1 MSKEFTGVW
10 IPKAVYESAEFSPT
24 DKLILSDIYNLCSS
38 SDTYFKSNDT
48 IGKEI
53 GISVPTVTRSVKHL
67 VKLGYIISCYDGRIR
82 LIKMTRALIKM
93 IRQTNQNDDSDS
105 SKRLDSIQES
115 IQLKEH
121 ISKTLLKK
129 EIILPWKTETFIE
142 KWDIWID
149 ERKEKKI
156 KKYTYR
162 GEQAALH
169 NLQKV
174 SNGDEV
180 TAIKII
186 QYSITHGYA
195 GLWKLKTDY
204 NKQRQPINREKALR
218 WASGDG
224 Y

>member
-105 SKRLDSIQES
+105 SKRLDSIQYS
-115 IQLKEH
+115 TQDKKQV
-121 ISKTLLKK
+121 SKGI
-129 EIILPWKTETFIE
+129 EIIYPYDSEIFIQT
-142 KWDIWID
+142 WMIWLQ
-149 ERKEKKI
+149 ERKEKKLR
-156 KKYTYR
+156 KYTQR

-169 NLQKV
+169 NLQKL
-174 SNGDEV
+174 SNRNEQI
-180 TAIKII
+180 AIDII
-186 QYSITHGYA
+186 NQSITHGWQ
-195 GLWKLKTDY
+195 GLFAIKQNKTNSRPKLDA
-204 NKQRQPINREKALR
+204 EKALK
-218 WASGDG
+218 WASGR
-224 Y
+224 